1 MINII
6 TYNTSGVCAK
16 VIRFELVNGTVKN
29 VNFSSGC
36 PGNLAAISKLVENMP
51 ADMLIE
57 TLQGITCGHKAT
69 SCADQLA
76 TAVALELQKETQTNK

>member
-6 TYNTSGVCAK
+6 TYNTTGVCAK
-16 VIRFELVNGTVKN
+16 VITFDLVNGNVKN
-29 VNFSSGC
+29 VKFSSGC

-51 ADMLIE
+51 ADMLVE
-57 TLQGITCGHKAT
+57 SLKGITCGHKDT

-76 TAVALELQKETQTNK
+76 QVVIKAMKDANDSN

>member
-6 TYNTSGVCAK
+6 TYNTTAVCAK
-16 VIRFELVNGTVKN
+16 VITFDLVNGNVKN

-51 ADMLIE
+51 ADMLVE
-57 TLQGITCGHKAT
+57 SLKGITCGHKNT

-76 TAVALELQKETQTNK
+76 KAVTTAIKQATETN